1 MKTVFLPRA
10 QKGQEAD
17 IFVGVNGQGWRIQRG
32 VEGLVDDAVA
42 EVLANARAAQEKNDA
57 FLQEN
62 SQD

>member
-17 IFVGVNGQGWRIQRG
+17 LFVAVNGQGWRIQRG
-32 VEGLVDDAVA
+32 VEVQVDDCVA
-42 EVLANARAAQEKNDA
+42 EVLDNARAAQEKNDA
-57 FLQEN
+57 FLQES